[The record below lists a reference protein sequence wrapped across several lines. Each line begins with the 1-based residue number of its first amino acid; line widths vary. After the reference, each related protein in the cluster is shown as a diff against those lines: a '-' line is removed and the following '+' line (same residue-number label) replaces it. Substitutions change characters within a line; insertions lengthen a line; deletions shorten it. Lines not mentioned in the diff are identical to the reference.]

1 MQAVILAGGFGT
13 RLRPLTATRPK
24 PLVPILGKPVLS
36 YLLELLY
43 ANGILEVT
51 LTLGYQPQQIEAFLK
66 EHTPHGMHI
75 HTIIEQEPLG
85 TAGGVRAAME
95 NVKEPFFV
103 LSGDCICDFN
113 LKAAAAYHKAQGASV
128 TLLTKAMA
136 DPREYGLVHADAE
149 GRVERFSE
157 KPDWSG
163 VSTSFINTGTYIL
176 NPEVLSKI
184 PKTGAFDFSKDLFP
198 LLMRENK
205 PLYAYKENGYW
216 CDIGDL
222 FSYRQCQQDILE
234 GKTAF
239 RLPCLA
245 DGIYA
250 EGDLPQG
257 EYTLLPPVFI
267 GEHVTIEN
275 GAKIGPNTVLCRGSS
290 VGKLS
295 KVRGSVLLEGARTAE
310 NTKLCGAVLAEHA
323 KVEYGARLFEDT
335 VVGAES
341 VIDAHAVIEPHVKIW
356 PKKTVEEGSVICE
369 NIKYGAKKRGL
380 FEESGML
387 GTWGAPLEPAKL
399 ANLGRAIYAAF
410 LHQKIGIAYAPHPLC
425 ASAFCIL
432 SGAMT
437 ASGASVWNFGEA
449 FLSEMTFFTGFCTFP
464 LSLFLEEQKGKL
476 RIRLF
481 AAGGLPLS
489 RSKEREIEKYYQN
502 AEYPPVSVK
511 DCGELTQMQS
521 LEAMYVKALVQE
533 AGVPLLSQSVRVQCD
548 NSAVQ
553 QLLSDCL
560 YRAKAKE
567 GDELTLKLTA
577 DGTRVSAFHRAT
589 GWVPYE
595 KLLAL
600 SCLLDFSAGEDVSV
614 PLDAPYMLDALAK
627 DSGRALLRYLGT
639 PNDKS
644 DEAARELA
652 KKQLCYRDALL
663 LSMHLLGAIQRS
675 GKDFPTLLEKVPAFY
690 DRELTISIAFS
701 PTELLTKLEGY
712 KANPEKE
719 GVLVTSKHGHALL
732 IPSKSGKRLRI
743 LAESH
748 RYEFSKELL
757 GSLKET
763 LTKD

>member
-43 ANGILEVT
+43 ANGVLEVT

-66 EHTPHGMHI
+66 EHTPHGMRI
-75 HTIIEQEPLG
+75 HTVVEREPLG
-85 TAGGVRAAME
+85 TAGGVRAAMAQ
-95 NVKEPFFV
+95 VKEPFFV

-113 LKAAAAYHKAQGASV
+113 LKAAAAFHKTKGASV

-136 DPREYGLVHADAE
+136 DPREYGLVHADE
-149 GRVERFSE
+149 DGHVERFSE

-163 VSTSFINTGTYIL
+163 VSTSLVNTGTYIL

-184 PKTGAFDFSKDLFP
+184 PQNTVYDFSKDLFP
-198 LLMRENK
+198 NLLCEK
-205 PLYAYKENGYW
+205 KSLFAYEENGYW

-222 FSYRQCQQDILE
+222 SSYRRCQQDILE

-250 EGDLPQG
+250 EGDLPKG

-267 GEHVTIEN
+267 DSEVTIEN
-275 GAKIGPNTVLCRGSS
+275 GAKIGPNTVLGRGAF
-290 VGKLS
+290 VGKNA
-295 KVRGSVLLEGARTAE
+295 KVRDSILLEGSKTAE

-323 KVEYGARLFEDT
+323 KVDYAARVFENAA
-335 VVGAES
+335 VGAES
-341 VIDAHAVIEPHVKIW
+341 LIEAHAVLEPHVKIW
-356 PKKTVEEGSVICE
+356 PKKTVESGTVICE
-369 NIKYGAKKRGL
+369 NIKYGAKKHGL

-387 GTWGAPLEPAKL
+387 GTWGAPLEPSKL
-399 ANLGRAIYAAF
+399 ANLGRAISAVF
-410 LHQKIGIAYAPHPLC
+410 PKEKIGIAYGAHPLC
-425 ASAFCIL
+425 HAAFGIL

-464 LSLFLEEQKGKL
+464 LSIFLEEQKGKL

-481 AAGGLPLS
+481 TAGGLPLH
-489 RSKEREIEKYYQN
+489 RSKERSIEQNYQN
-502 AEYPPVSVK
+502 ADYPLICAR
-511 DCGELTQMQS
+511 DCGELTQMQT

-533 AGVPLLSQSVRVQCD
+533 AGVPLVNQSVRVQCE
-548 NSAVQ
+548 NPSVHL
-553 QLLSDCL
+553 LLSDCL

-567 GDELTLKLTA
+567 GDELTLKLSTN
-577 DGTRVSAFHRAT
+577 GERVSVFHRAT

-600 SCLLDFSAGEDVSV
+600 SCLLDFTAGEDVAV
-614 PLDAPYMLDALAK
+614 PLDAPYMLDTLAK
-627 DSGRALLRYLGT
+627 DSGRSLLRYLGT
-639 PNDKS
+639 PNDAS
-644 DEAARELA
+644 DEAARLLA
-652 KKQLCYRDALL
+652 KKQLYYRDALL
-663 LSMHLLGAIQRS
+663 LSMHLLGAMQKS
-675 GKDFPTLLEKVPAFY
+675 KQTFPELLEKIPEFY
-690 DRELTISIAFS
+690 DREVTVPIAFS
-701 PTELLTKLEGY
+701 PTDLLTKLKAY
-712 KANPEKE
+712 QANPERE
-719 GVLVTSKHGHALL
+719 GVLVTTKHGHALL

-743 LAESH
+743 LAESN

-757 GSLKET
+757 GNLKET